1 MSDNGLER
9 FLGGKP
15 LGVAIRLAIISIV
28 VGALL
33 YWTGLSPMGLLR
45 GLQRMIEGLL
55 GSGFEAVRT
64 LGEFLMIG
72 AVVVLPIWLIA
83 RTLSARKG

>member
-15 LGVAIRLAIISIV
+15 LGVAIRLAVISII
-28 VGALL
+28 VGALI
-33 YWTGLSPMGLLR
+33 YWTGLSPMKLLR
-45 GLQRMIEGLL
+45 GLQGMIEGLL
-55 GSGFEAVRT
+55 GSGFDAVRT

-72 AVVVLPIWLIA
+72 AVVVIPIWLISRA
-83 RTLSARKG
+83 LSARKR

>member
-1 MSDNGLER
+1 MSDGNLER

-15 LGVAIRLAIISIV
+15 LSVAIRLAVISVV

-33 YWTGLSPMGLLR
+33 YWTGLSPLGLLR
-45 GLQRMIEGLL
+45 GLQRMVEGLL
-55 GSGFEAVRT
+55 GSGFDAVRS

-72 AVVVLPIWLIA
+72 AVVVIPIWLIA
-83 RTLSARKG
+83 RALAARKG

>member
-1 MSDNGLER
+1 MSDGNLER

-15 LGVAIRLAIISIV
+15 LSVAIRLAVISVV

-33 YWTGLSPMGLLR
+33 YWTGLSPLGLLR
-45 GLQRMIEGLL
+45 GVQRMVEGLL
-55 GSGFEAVRT
+55 GSGFDAVRS

-72 AVVVLPIWLIA
+72 AVVVIPIWLIA
-83 RTLSARKG
+83 RALAARKG